1 MAWQDRHKVDAFT
14 PPNRAGPASRV
25 EATPPPRDAPAPT
38 PFGRRR
44 ATIAHVLPSLP
55 ELPTR
60 SREPDSIG
68 DRDLGQWR
76 SAAGRSV
83 VAAVRWMALQV
94 VRLVRLSLANGA
106 LTLTLLVGGAAAVLL
121 THAAGEVY
129 ESVVDAEGIAGLDEP
144 VLARMVAL
152 RTPGL
157 DAGMTRF
164 TDLGG
169 TVGMPLLA
177 VVVVLTV
184 ALWWRRWTP
193 VVLMLGAAAG
203 SLLLTVTGKELTGR
217 ARPPMELAV
226 PPFESSPSFPSG
238 HTLNATVVLGV
249 VAYLLL
255 IRAESTRV
263 RVGVVLAAGAF
274 VLAMGLSR
282 VYLGHHWLSDVVA
295 AWLVGLGWL
304 AVVVTA
310 HRIMITLGRVD
321 SLRAARVER

>member
-1 MAWQDRHKVDAFT
+1 MFVHC
-14 PPNRAGPASRV
+14 
-25 EATPPPRDAPAPT
+25 
-38 PFGRRR
+38 R
-44 ATIAHVLPSLP
+44 ATIAVVPPSLP
-55 ELPTR
+55 ATPTR
-60 SREPDSIG
+60 PPQPESIG
-68 DRDLGQWR
+68 ERDLGQWR

-83 VAAVRWMALQV
+83 LAAVRWVALQV
-94 VRLVRLSLANGA
+94 ARLVRLSLANVA
-106 LTLTLLVGGAAAVLL
+106 LTLTLLIGGAIAVLL

-129 ESVVDAEGIAGLDEP
+129 ESVVDAKGIAGLDKP
-144 VLARMVAL
+144 VLTRMVAL

-177 VVVVLTV
+177 VVVVLAL

-193 VVLMLGAAAG
+193 LVLMLAAAGG

-217 ARPPMELAV
+217 ARPPIELAV
-226 PPFESSPSFPSG
+226 PPFESSASFPSG
-238 HTLNATVVLGV
+238 HTLNATVVVGV
-249 VAYLLL
+249 IAYLLL
-255 IRAESTRV
+255 IRAESTRA
-263 RVGVVLAAGAF
+263 RAVVVVTAGAF

-310 HRIMITLGRVD
+310 HRIMITLGRVE
-321 SLRAARVER
+321 SLRARPDR